1 MTEALRKEI
10 AVPVPEAVRAAVLVA
25 VMEASQMVA
34 AKIQMGVMPD
44 TMNPDTMNPDTM
56 NPDTMN
62 PDMTIL
68 VTADITTTVM
78 MNPEIQAIAMKTDI
92 MMRME
97 IIRNIEY
104 HLN

>member
-10 AVPVPEAVRAAVLVA
+10 AVTVPEAVRAAVLVA

-34 AKIQMGVMPD
+34 AKIQMEVM
-44 TMNPDTMNPDTM
+44 
-56 NPDTMN
+56 PDTMN

-104 HLN
+104 YLN

>member
-10 AVPVPEAVRAAVLVA
+10 AVPVPEAVREAALVA

-34 AKIQMGVMPD
+34 AKIQTEVMPD
-44 TMNPDTMNPDTM
+44 TIIPDMII
-56 NPDTMN
+56 PDTMN

>member
-34 AKIQMGVMPD
+34 AKIQMEVM
-44 TMNPDTMNPDTM
+44 
-56 NPDTMN
+56 PDTMN

-104 HLN
+104 YLN

>member
-34 AKIQMGVMPD
+34 AKIQMEVM
-44 TMNPDTMNPDTM
+44 PDTMNPDTM

>member
-10 AVPVPEAVRAAVLVA
+10 AVPVPEAVRAAVLGA

-34 AKIQMGVMPD
+34 AKIQMEVMPD
-44 TMNPDTMNPDTM
+44 TIIPDMII
-56 NPDTMN
+56 PDTMN

-68 VTADITTTVM
+68 VTEDITTTVM

>member
-34 AKIQMGVMPD
+34 AKIQMEVM
-44 TMNPDTMNPDTM
+44 PDTM

-104 HLN
+104 YLN

>member
-34 AKIQMGVMPD
+34 AKIQMEVM
-44 TMNPDTMNPDTM
+44 PDTM